1 MGIDRERREGGGVVF
16 RPNRVSL
23 SLVSILSLA
32 RYRANVWCD
41 GWNSC
46 NGPLLYLEWVM
57 GLSLSRCVYAQGR
70 LFLC

>member
-1 MGIDRERREGGGVVF
+1 MN

-23 SLVSILSLA
+23 SLSILDLA

-46 NGPLLYLEWVM
+46 NWPLLYLEWVM
-57 GLSLSRCVYAQGR
+57 ALSLSLSLSPVDVYMRREAVSV
-70 LFLC
+70 FI